1 MVRAAVSAVAAI
13 TFSRVA
19 TRQRAADYA
28 RTNLPLKGIKG
39 LNAGAGVVSQTRS
52 TEDGYLNTIRK

>member
-1 MVRAAVSAVAAI
+1 MSAVAAI

-39 LNAGAGVVSQTRS
+39 LNAGAGIVSQTRS